1 MKNWTSRFVV
11 LMVAGAIMCSA
22 LMVGCGGGNSDGTAT
37 SGSAPAVNNM
47 PSKGNAAPPV
57 AAGTS

>member
-22 LMVGCGGGNSDGTAT
+22 LMVGCSGKSDDTDTNSANAT
-37 SGSAPAVNNM
+37 RPAEDATK
-47 PSKGNAAPPV
+47 PE
-57 AAGTS
+57 

>member
-22 LMVGCGGGNSDGTAT
+22 LMVGCSGKSDDVDANTAK
-37 SGSAPAVNNM
+37 PANTAEDATK
-47 PSKGNAAPPV
+47 PE
-57 AAGTS
+57 